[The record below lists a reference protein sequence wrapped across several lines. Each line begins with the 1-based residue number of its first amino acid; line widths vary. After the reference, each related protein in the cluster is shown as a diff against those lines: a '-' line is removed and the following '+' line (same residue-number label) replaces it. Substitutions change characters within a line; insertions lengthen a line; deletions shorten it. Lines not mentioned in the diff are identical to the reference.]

1 MARIS
6 SLNVLLTDSGKDF
19 LAEQYGKVI
28 ANIQKNP
35 ISSQLKNT
43 DLSGSP
49 TSGTVEA
56 KRFVNATSQAYGTAR
71 SGGKANAVK
80 AKPIVIPIDH
90 DEEIL
95 EEVEHKD
102 VSLYGVDNFVERRA
116 AECERKM
123 TNKLEH
129 AFFDTAAKAGTQVT
143 PVGTTPE
150 AIAEELIQSVE
161 TVSNDFVDGVER
173 NMIALVCNPAFYGNG
188 WVYRPFTADEALLEP
203 SVEIGDTVQ
212 INGWKSIVAKLDR
225 SFDKMFDA
233 SVSAPDDEEL
243 NHEYPYVYTGYRGN
257 HELKQVEQEIAKV
270 SSDVDN
276 ISSDLNDFK
285 ASVASMSSKRT
296 VKLNFSNFSSG
307 SFTETLENSTDPT
320 ITYDVAFD
328 SSGRPIKLTCSD
340 GHTLDITW

>member
-1 MARIS
+1 MARIT
-6 SLNVLLTDSGKDF
+6 SLNVLLTDTGKDF
-19 LAEQYGKVI
+19 LSEQYGKVI

-80 AKPIVIPIDH
+80 AKPIVISINQ

-129 AFFDTAAKAGTQVT
+129 AFFDTAAEAGTQVT

-173 NMIALVCNPAFYGNG
+173 NMIALVCNPAFYGQLRTYLDATTHNTEG
-188 WVYRPFTADEALLEP
+188 EA
-203 SVEIGDTVQ
+203 
-212 INGWKSIVAKLDR
+212 INTYHGVRIFSSTYLPNDVKA
-225 SFDKMFDA
+225 
-233 SVSAPDDEEL
+233 
-243 NHEYPYVYTGYRGN
+243 
-257 HELKQVEQEIAKV
+257 IAM
-270 SSDVDN
+270 
-276 ISSDLNDFK
+276 
-285 ASVASMSSKRT
+285 AYGSVAQP
-296 VKLNFSNFSSG
+296 VL
-307 SFTETLENSTDPT
+307 PT
-320 ITYDVAFD
+320 IAPAEKIQLSNAYSFGMFYDYGTKAVTEDLIFVYKTAW
-328 SSGRPIKLTCSD
+328 G
-340 GHTLDITW
+340 

>member
-6 SLNVLLTDSGKDF
+6 SLNVLLTDTGKDF
-19 LAEQYGKVI
+19 LSEQYGKVI

-80 AKPIVIPIDH
+80 AKPIVISIDQ

-95 EEVEHKD
+95 EEVEQKD

-129 AFFDTAAKAGTQVT
+129 AFFDTAATAGTQVT

-173 NMIALVCNPAFYGNG
+173 NMIALVCSPAFYGQLRTYLDATTHNTEGEAINTYHGVRIFSSTYLPNG
-188 WVYRPFTADEALLEP
+188 VKA
-203 SVEIGDTVQ
+203 
-212 INGWKSIVAKLDR
+212 
-225 SFDKMFDA
+225 
-233 SVSAPDDEEL
+233 
-243 NHEYPYVYTGYRGN
+243 
-257 HELKQVEQEIAKV
+257 IAM
-270 SSDVDN
+270 
-276 ISSDLNDFK
+276 
-285 ASVASMSSKRT
+285 AYGSVAQP
-296 VKLNFSNFSSG
+296 VL
-307 SFTETLENSTDPT
+307 PT
-320 ITYDVAFD
+320 IAPAEKIQLSNAYSFGMFYNYGTKAVTEDLIFVYKGAGD
-328 SSGRPIKLTCSD
+328 
-340 GHTLDITW
+340 

>member
-80 AKPIVIPIDH
+80 AKPIVISIDQ

-95 EEVEHKD
+95 EEVEQKD

-129 AFFDTAAKAGTQVT
+129 AFFDTAATAGTRVT

-173 NMIALVCNPAFYGNG
+173 NMIALVCSPAFYGQLRTYLDATTHNTEG
-188 WVYRPFTADEALLEP
+188 EA
-203 SVEIGDTVQ
+203 
-212 INGWKSIVAKLDR
+212 INTYHGVRIFSSTYLPNDVKA
-225 SFDKMFDA
+225 
-233 SVSAPDDEEL
+233 
-243 NHEYPYVYTGYRGN
+243 
-257 HELKQVEQEIAKV
+257 IAM
-270 SSDVDN
+270 
-276 ISSDLNDFK
+276 
-285 ASVASMSSKRT
+285 AYGSVAQP
-296 VKLNFSNFSSG
+296 VL
-307 SFTETLENSTDPT
+307 PT
-320 ITYDVAFD
+320 IAPAEKIQLSNAYSFGMFYNYGTKAVTEDLIFVYKGAGD
-328 SSGRPIKLTCSD
+328 
-340 GHTLDITW
+340 

>member
-6 SLNVLLTDSGKDF
+6 SLNVLLTDTGKDF
-19 LAEQYGKVI
+19 LAEKYGKVI

-80 AKPIVIPIDH
+80 AKPIVIAIDQ

-173 NMIALVCNPAFYGNG
+173 NMIALVCNPAFYGQLRTYLDATTHNTEG
-188 WVYRPFTADEALLEP
+188 EA
-203 SVEIGDTVQ
+203 
-212 INGWKSIVAKLDR
+212 INTYHGVRIFSSTYLPNDVKA
-225 SFDKMFDA
+225 
-233 SVSAPDDEEL
+233 
-243 NHEYPYVYTGYRGN
+243 
-257 HELKQVEQEIAKV
+257 IAM
-270 SSDVDN
+270 
-276 ISSDLNDFK
+276 
-285 ASVASMSSKRT
+285 AYGSVAQP
-296 VKLNFSNFSSG
+296 VL
-307 SFTETLENSTDPT
+307 PT
-320 ITYDVAFD
+320 IAPAEKIQLSNAYSFGMFYDYGTKAVTEDLIFVYKTA
-328 SSGRPIKLTCSD
+328 
-340 GHTLDITW
+340 

>member
-80 AKPIVIPIDH
+80 AKPIVISIDK

-95 EEVEHKD
+95 EEVEQKD

-129 AFFDTAAKAGTQVT
+129 AFFDTAATAGTQVT

-173 NMIALVCNPAFYGNG
+173 NMIALVCSPAFYGQLRTYLDATTHNTEG
-188 WVYRPFTADEALLEP
+188 EA
-203 SVEIGDTVQ
+203 
-212 INGWKSIVAKLDR
+212 INTYHGVRIFSSTYLPKGVKA
-225 SFDKMFDA
+225 
-233 SVSAPDDEEL
+233 
-243 NHEYPYVYTGYRGN
+243 
-257 HELKQVEQEIAKV
+257 IAM
-270 SSDVDN
+270 
-276 ISSDLNDFK
+276 
-285 ASVASMSSKRT
+285 AYGSVAQP
-296 VKLNFSNFSSG
+296 VL
-307 SFTETLENSTDPT
+307 PT
-320 ITYDVAFD
+320 IAPAEKIQLSNAYSFGMFYDYGTKAVTEDLIFVYKTA
-328 SSGRPIKLTCSD
+328 
-340 GHTLDITW
+340 

>member
-6 SLNVLLTDSGKDF
+6 SLNVLLTDTGKDF
-19 LAEQYGKVI
+19 LAEKYGKVI

-80 AKPIVIPIDH
+80 AKPIVIAIDQ

-173 NMIALVCNPAFYGNG
+173 NMIALVCNPAFYGQLRTYLDATTHNTEG
-188 WVYRPFTADEALLEP
+188 EA
-203 SVEIGDTVQ
+203 
-212 INGWKSIVAKLDR
+212 INTYHGVRIFSSTYLPKDVKA
-225 SFDKMFDA
+225 
-233 SVSAPDDEEL
+233 
-243 NHEYPYVYTGYRGN
+243 
-257 HELKQVEQEIAKV
+257 IAM
-270 SSDVDN
+270 
-276 ISSDLNDFK
+276 
-285 ASVASMSSKRT
+285 ACGSVAQP
-296 VKLNFSNFSSG
+296 VL
-307 SFTETLENSTDPT
+307 PT
-320 ITYDVAFD
+320 IAPAEKIQLSNAYSFGMFYDYGTKAVTEDLIFVYKTA
-328 SSGRPIKLTCSD
+328 
-340 GHTLDITW
+340 

>member
-80 AKPIVIPIDH
+80 AKPIVISIDQ

-95 EEVEHKD
+95 EEVEQKD

-129 AFFDTAAKAGTQVT
+129 AFFDTAATAGTQVT

-173 NMIALVCNPAFYGNG
+173 NMIALVCSPAFYGQLRTYLDATTHNTEG
-188 WVYRPFTADEALLEP
+188 EA
-203 SVEIGDTVQ
+203 
-212 INGWKSIVAKLDR
+212 INTYHGVRIFSSTYLSKDVKA
-225 SFDKMFDA
+225 
-233 SVSAPDDEEL
+233 
-243 NHEYPYVYTGYRGN
+243 
-257 HELKQVEQEIAKV
+257 IAM
-270 SSDVDN
+270 
-276 ISSDLNDFK
+276 
-285 ASVASMSSKRT
+285 AYGSVAQP
-296 VKLNFSNFSSG
+296 VL
-307 SFTETLENSTDPT
+307 PT
-320 ITYDVAFD
+320 IAPAEKIQLSNAYSFGMFYNYGTKAVTEDLIFVYKGAGD
-328 SSGRPIKLTCSD
+328 
-340 GHTLDITW
+340 

>member
-80 AKPIVIPIDH
+80 AKPIVISIDQ

-95 EEVEHKD
+95 EEVEQKD

-150 AIAEELIQSVE
+150 AIAEEL
-161 TVSNDFVDGVER
+161 
-173 NMIALVCNPAFYGNG
+173 
-188 WVYRPFTADEALLEP
+188 
-203 SVEIGDTVQ
+203 
-212 INGWKSIVAKLDR
+212 
-225 SFDKMFDA
+225 
-233 SVSAPDDEEL
+233 
-243 NHEYPYVYTGYRGN
+243 
-257 HELKQVEQEIAKV
+257 
-270 SSDVDN
+270 
-276 ISSDLNDFK
+276 
-285 ASVASMSSKRT
+285 
-296 VKLNFSNFSSG
+296 FSP
-307 SFTETLENSTDPT
+307 L
-320 ITYDVAFD
+320 
-328 SSGRPIKLTCSD
+328 RL
-340 GHTLDITW
+340 

>member
-1 MARIS
+1 MARINA
-6 SLNVLLTDSGKDF
+6 LNVLLDTAGKEF

-80 AKPIVIPIDH
+80 AKPIVISIDQ

-95 EEVEHKD
+95 EEVEQKD

-129 AFFDTAAKAGTQVT
+129 AFFDTAATAGTQVT

-173 NMIALVCNPAFYGNG
+173 NMIALVCSPAFYGQLRTYLDATTHNTEGEAINTYHGVRIFSSTYLPNG
-188 WVYRPFTADEALLEP
+188 VKA
-203 SVEIGDTVQ
+203 
-212 INGWKSIVAKLDR
+212 
-225 SFDKMFDA
+225 
-233 SVSAPDDEEL
+233 
-243 NHEYPYVYTGYRGN
+243 
-257 HELKQVEQEIAKV
+257 IAM
-270 SSDVDN
+270 
-276 ISSDLNDFK
+276 
-285 ASVASMSSKRT
+285 AYGSVAQPVLPTMAPAQK
-296 VKLNFSNFSSG
+296 VPLSNAYAFGMFYSYG
-307 SFTETLENSTDPT
+307 TKAVAEDLIFTLKDAEE
-320 ITYDVAFD
+320 
-328 SSGRPIKLTCSD
+328 
-340 GHTLDITW
+340 

>member
-80 AKPIVIPIDH
+80 AKPIVISIDQ

-95 EEVEHKD
+95 EEVEQKD

-129 AFFDTAAKAGTQVT
+129 AFFDTAATAGTQVT
-143 PVGTTPE
+143 PAGSTPE

-173 NMIALVCNPAFYGNG
+173 NMIALVCSPAFYGQLRTYLDATTHNTEG
-188 WVYRPFTADEALLEP
+188 EA
-203 SVEIGDTVQ
+203 
-212 INGWKSIVAKLDR
+212 INTYHGVRIFSSTYLPNDVKA
-225 SFDKMFDA
+225 
-233 SVSAPDDEEL
+233 
-243 NHEYPYVYTGYRGN
+243 
-257 HELKQVEQEIAKV
+257 IAM
-270 SSDVDN
+270 
-276 ISSDLNDFK
+276 
-285 ASVASMSSKRT
+285 AYGSVAQP
-296 VKLNFSNFSSG
+296 VL
-307 SFTETLENSTDPT
+307 PT
-320 ITYDVAFD
+320 IAPAEKIQLSNAYSFGMFYNYGTKAVTEDLIFVYKGAGD
-328 SSGRPIKLTCSD
+328 
-340 GHTLDITW
+340 

>member
-1 MARIS
+1 MARIT
-6 SLNVLLTDSGKDF
+6 SLNVLLTDTGKDF
-19 LAEQYGKVI
+19 LSEQYGKVI

-80 AKPIVIPIDH
+80 AKPIVISIDQ

-173 NMIALVCNPAFYGNG
+173 NMIALVCNPAFYGKLRTYLDATTHNTEG
-188 WVYRPFTADEALLEP
+188 EA
-203 SVEIGDTVQ
+203 
-212 INGWKSIVAKLDR
+212 INTYHGVRIFSSTYLPNDVKA
-225 SFDKMFDA
+225 
-233 SVSAPDDEEL
+233 
-243 NHEYPYVYTGYRGN
+243 
-257 HELKQVEQEIAKV
+257 IAM
-270 SSDVDN
+270 
-276 ISSDLNDFK
+276 
-285 ASVASMSSKRT
+285 AYGSVAQP
-296 VKLNFSNFSSG
+296 VL
-307 SFTETLENSTDPT
+307 PT
-320 ITYDVAFD
+320 IAPAEKIQLSNAYSFGMFYDYGTKAVTEDLIFVYKTA
-328 SSGRPIKLTCSD
+328 
-340 GHTLDITW
+340 

>member
-80 AKPIVIPIDH
+80 AKPIVISIDQ

-95 EEVEHKD
+95 EEVEQKD

-173 NMIALVCNPAFYGNG
+173 NMIALVCNPAFYGQLRTYLDATTHNTEG
-188 WVYRPFTADEALLEP
+188 EA
-203 SVEIGDTVQ
+203 
-212 INGWKSIVAKLDR
+212 INTYHGVRIFSSTYLPNDVKA
-225 SFDKMFDA
+225 
-233 SVSAPDDEEL
+233 
-243 NHEYPYVYTGYRGN
+243 
-257 HELKQVEQEIAKV
+257 IAM
-270 SSDVDN
+270 
-276 ISSDLNDFK
+276 
-285 ASVASMSSKRT
+285 AYGSVAQP
-296 VKLNFSNFSSG
+296 VL
-307 SFTETLENSTDPT
+307 PT
-320 ITYDVAFD
+320 IAPAEKIQLSNAYSFGMFYNYGTKAVTEDLIFVYKGA
-328 SSGRPIKLTCSD
+328 GA
-340 GHTLDITW
+340 

>member
-71 SGGKANAVK
+71 SGGKASAVK
-80 AKPIVIPIDH
+80 AKPIVISIDQ

-95 EEVEHKD
+95 EEVEQKD

-129 AFFDTAAKAGTQVT
+129 AFFDTAATAGTQVT

-173 NMIALVCNPAFYGNG
+173 NMIALVCSPAFYGQLRTYLDATTHNTEG
-188 WVYRPFTADEALLEP
+188 EA
-203 SVEIGDTVQ
+203 
-212 INGWKSIVAKLDR
+212 INTYHGVRIFSSTYLPKDVKA
-225 SFDKMFDA
+225 
-233 SVSAPDDEEL
+233 
-243 NHEYPYVYTGYRGN
+243 
-257 HELKQVEQEIAKV
+257 IAM
-270 SSDVDN
+270 
-276 ISSDLNDFK
+276 
-285 ASVASMSSKRT
+285 AYGSVAQP
-296 VKLNFSNFSSG
+296 VL
-307 SFTETLENSTDPT
+307 PT
-320 ITYDVAFD
+320 IAPAEKIQLSNAYSFGMFYNYGTKAVTEDLIFVYKGAGD
-328 SSGRPIKLTCSD
+328 
-340 GHTLDITW
+340 

>member
-1 MARIS
+1 MARIT
-6 SLNVLLTDSGKDF
+6 SLNVLLTDTGKDF
-19 LAEQYGKVI
+19 LSEQYGKVI
-28 ANIQKNP
+28 ANLQKNP

-80 AKPIVIPIDH
+80 AKPIVISIDQ

-129 AFFDTAAKAGTQVT
+129 AFFDTAAKAGTQIT

-173 NMIALVCNPAFYGNG
+173 NMIALVCNPAFYGQLRTYLDATTHNTEG
-188 WVYRPFTADEALLEP
+188 EA
-203 SVEIGDTVQ
+203 
-212 INGWKSIVAKLDR
+212 INTYHGVRIFSSTYLPNDVKA
-225 SFDKMFDA
+225 
-233 SVSAPDDEEL
+233 
-243 NHEYPYVYTGYRGN
+243 
-257 HELKQVEQEIAKV
+257 IAM
-270 SSDVDN
+270 
-276 ISSDLNDFK
+276 
-285 ASVASMSSKRT
+285 AYGSVAQP
-296 VKLNFSNFSSG
+296 VL
-307 SFTETLENSTDPT
+307 PT
-320 ITYDVAFD
+320 IAPAEKIQLSNAYSFGMFYNYGTKAVTEDLIFVYKGAGD
-328 SSGRPIKLTCSD
+328 
-340 GHTLDITW
+340 

>member
-1 MARIS
+1 MARIT
-6 SLNVLLTDSGKDF
+6 SLNVLLTETGKDF
-19 LAEQYGKVI
+19 LSEQYGKVI

-80 AKPIVIPIDH
+80 AKPIVISIDQ

-173 NMIALVCNPAFYGNG
+173 NMIALVCNPAFYGQLRTYLDATTHNTEG
-188 WVYRPFTADEALLEP
+188 EA
-203 SVEIGDTVQ
+203 
-212 INGWKSIVAKLDR
+212 INTYHGVRIFSSTYLPNDVKA
-225 SFDKMFDA
+225 
-233 SVSAPDDEEL
+233 
-243 NHEYPYVYTGYRGN
+243 
-257 HELKQVEQEIAKV
+257 IAM
-270 SSDVDN
+270 
-276 ISSDLNDFK
+276 
-285 ASVASMSSKRT
+285 AYGSVAQP
-296 VKLNFSNFSSG
+296 VL
-307 SFTETLENSTDPT
+307 PT
-320 ITYDVAFD
+320 IAPAEKIQLSNAYSFGMFYDYGTKAVTEDLIFVYKGAGD
-328 SSGRPIKLTCSD
+328 
-340 GHTLDITW
+340 

>member
-80 AKPIVIPIDH
+80 AKPIVISIDK

-95 EEVEHKD
+95 EEVEQKD

-129 AFFDTAAKAGTQVT
+129 AFFDTAATAGTQVT

-173 NMIALVCNPAFYGNG
+173 NMIALVCSPAFYGQLRTYLDATTHNTEG
-188 WVYRPFTADEALLEP
+188 EA
-203 SVEIGDTVQ
+203 
-212 INGWKSIVAKLDR
+212 INTYHGVRIFSSTYLPNDVKA
-225 SFDKMFDA
+225 
-233 SVSAPDDEEL
+233 
-243 NHEYPYVYTGYRGN
+243 
-257 HELKQVEQEIAKV
+257 IAM
-270 SSDVDN
+270 
-276 ISSDLNDFK
+276 
-285 ASVASMSSKRT
+285 AYGSVAQP
-296 VKLNFSNFSSG
+296 VL
-307 SFTETLENSTDPT
+307 PT
-320 ITYDVAFD
+320 IAPAEKIQLSNAYSFGMFYNYGTKAVTEDLIFVYKGAGD
-328 SSGRPIKLTCSD
+328 
-340 GHTLDITW
+340 

>member
-6 SLNVLLTDSGKDF
+6 SLNVLLTDPGKDF

-71 SGGKANAVK
+71 SGRKANAVK
-80 AKPIVIPIDH
+80 AKPIVISIDK

-95 EEVEHKD
+95 EEVEQKD

-129 AFFDTAAKAGTQVT
+129 AFFDTAAEAGTQVN

-173 NMIALVCNPAFYGNG
+173 NMIALVCNPAFYGQLRTYLDATTHNTEG
-188 WVYRPFTADEALLEP
+188 EA
-203 SVEIGDTVQ
+203 
-212 INGWKSIVAKLDR
+212 INTYHGVRIFSSTYLPKGVKA
-225 SFDKMFDA
+225 
-233 SVSAPDDEEL
+233 
-243 NHEYPYVYTGYRGN
+243 
-257 HELKQVEQEIAKV
+257 IAM
-270 SSDVDN
+270 
-276 ISSDLNDFK
+276 
-285 ASVASMSSKRT
+285 AYGSVAQP
-296 VKLNFSNFSSG
+296 VL
-307 SFTETLENSTDPT
+307 PT
-320 ITYDVAFD
+320 IAPAEKIQLSNAYSFGMFYNYGTKAVTEDLIFVYKTAQ
-328 SSGRPIKLTCSD
+328 G
-340 GHTLDITW
+340 

>member
-6 SLNVLLTDSGKDF
+6 SLNVLLTDTGKDF
-19 LAEQYGKVI
+19 LAEKYGKVI

-80 AKPIVIPIDH
+80 AKPIVIAIDQ

-129 AFFDTAAKAGTQVT
+129 AFFDTAAKAGAQVT

-173 NMIALVCNPAFYGNG
+173 NMIALVCSPAFYGQLRTYLDATTHNTEG
-188 WVYRPFTADEALLEP
+188 EA
-203 SVEIGDTVQ
+203 
-212 INGWKSIVAKLDR
+212 INTYHGVRIFSSTYLPNDVKA
-225 SFDKMFDA
+225 
-233 SVSAPDDEEL
+233 
-243 NHEYPYVYTGYRGN
+243 
-257 HELKQVEQEIAKV
+257 IAM
-270 SSDVDN
+270 
-276 ISSDLNDFK
+276 
-285 ASVASMSSKRT
+285 AYGSVAQP
-296 VKLNFSNFSSG
+296 VL
-307 SFTETLENSTDPT
+307 PT
-320 ITYDVAFD
+320 IAPAEKIQLSNAYSFGMFYDYGTKAVTEDLIFVYKTAQ
-328 SSGRPIKLTCSD
+328 G
-340 GHTLDITW
+340 

>member
-1 MARIS
+1 MARIT
-6 SLNVLLTDSGKDF
+6 SLNVLLTDTGKDF
-19 LAEQYGKVI
+19 LSEQYGKVI

-80 AKPIVIPIDH
+80 AKPIVISIDQ

-95 EEVEHKD
+95 EEVEQKD

-129 AFFDTAAKAGTQVT
+129 AFFDTAATAGTQVT

-173 NMIALVCNPAFYGNG
+173 NMIALVCSPAFYGQLRTYLDATTHNTEG
-188 WVYRPFTADEALLEP
+188 EA
-203 SVEIGDTVQ
+203 
-212 INGWKSIVAKLDR
+212 INTYHGVRIFSSTYLPNDVKA
-225 SFDKMFDA
+225 
-233 SVSAPDDEEL
+233 
-243 NHEYPYVYTGYRGN
+243 
-257 HELKQVEQEIAKV
+257 IAM
-270 SSDVDN
+270 
-276 ISSDLNDFK
+276 
-285 ASVASMSSKRT
+285 AYGSVAQP
-296 VKLNFSNFSSG
+296 VL
-307 SFTETLENSTDPT
+307 PT
-320 ITYDVAFD
+320 IAPAEKIQLSNAYSFGMFYDYGTKAVTEDLIFVYKTA
-328 SSGRPIKLTCSD
+328 
-340 GHTLDITW
+340 

>member
-1 MARIS
+1 MARIT
-6 SLNVLLTDSGKDF
+6 SLNVLLTDTGKDF
-19 LAEQYGKVI
+19 LSEQYGKVI
-28 ANIQKNP
+28 ANLQKNP

-80 AKPIVIPIDH
+80 AKPIVISIDQ

-173 NMIALVCNPAFYGNG
+173 NMIALVCNPAFYGQLRTYLDATTHNTEG
-188 WVYRPFTADEALLEP
+188 EA
-203 SVEIGDTVQ
+203 
-212 INGWKSIVAKLDR
+212 INTYHGVRIFSSTYLPTDVKA
-225 SFDKMFDA
+225 
-233 SVSAPDDEEL
+233 
-243 NHEYPYVYTGYRGN
+243 
-257 HELKQVEQEIAKV
+257 IAM
-270 SSDVDN
+270 
-276 ISSDLNDFK
+276 
-285 ASVASMSSKRT
+285 AYGSVAQP
-296 VKLNFSNFSSG
+296 VL
-307 SFTETLENSTDPT
+307 PT
-320 ITYDVAFD
+320 IAPAEKIQLSNAYSFGMFYDYGTKAVTKDLIFVYKTA
-328 SSGRPIKLTCSD
+328 
-340 GHTLDITW
+340 

>member
-1 MARIS
+1 MARIT
-6 SLNVLLTDSGKDF
+6 SLNVLLTDTGKDF
-19 LAEQYGKVI
+19 LSEQYGKVI
-28 ANIQKNP
+28 ANLQKNP

-80 AKPIVIPIDH
+80 AKPIVISIDQ

-173 NMIALVCNPAFYGNG
+173 NMIALVCNPAFYGQLRTYLDATTHNTEG
-188 WVYRPFTADEALLEP
+188 EA
-203 SVEIGDTVQ
+203 
-212 INGWKSIVAKLDR
+212 INTYHGVRIFSSTYLPNDVKA
-225 SFDKMFDA
+225 
-233 SVSAPDDEEL
+233 
-243 NHEYPYVYTGYRGN
+243 
-257 HELKQVEQEIAKV
+257 IAM
-270 SSDVDN
+270 
-276 ISSDLNDFK
+276 
-285 ASVASMSSKRT
+285 AYGSVAQP
-296 VKLNFSNFSSG
+296 VL
-307 SFTETLENSTDPT
+307 PT
-320 ITYDVAFD
+320 IAPAEKIQLSNAYSFGMFYDYGTKAVTEDLIFVYKTA
-328 SSGRPIKLTCSD
+328 
-340 GHTLDITW
+340 

>member
-80 AKPIVIPIDH
+80 AKPIVISIDK

-95 EEVEHKD
+95 EEVEQKD

-129 AFFDTAAKAGTQVT
+129 AFFDTAAEAGTQVT

-173 NMIALVCNPAFYGNG
+173 NMIALVCNPAFYGQLRTYLDATTHNTEG
-188 WVYRPFTADEALLEP
+188 EA
-203 SVEIGDTVQ
+203 
-212 INGWKSIVAKLDR
+212 INTYHGVRIFSSTYLPNDVKA
-225 SFDKMFDA
+225 
-233 SVSAPDDEEL
+233 
-243 NHEYPYVYTGYRGN
+243 
-257 HELKQVEQEIAKV
+257 IAM
-270 SSDVDN
+270 
-276 ISSDLNDFK
+276 
-285 ASVASMSSKRT
+285 AYGSVAQP
-296 VKLNFSNFSSG
+296 VL
-307 SFTETLENSTDPT
+307 PT
-320 ITYDVAFD
+320 IAPAEKIQLSNAYSFGMFYNYGTKAVTEDLIFVYKGAGD
-328 SSGRPIKLTCSD
+328 
-340 GHTLDITW
+340 

>member
-80 AKPIVIPIDH
+80 AKPIVISIDQ

-95 EEVEHKD
+95 EEVEQKD

-129 AFFDTAAKAGTQVT
+129 AFFDTAATAGTRVT

-173 NMIALVCNPAFYGNG
+173 NMIALVCSPAFYGQLRTYLDATTHNTEG
-188 WVYRPFTADEALLEP
+188 EA
-203 SVEIGDTVQ
+203 
-212 INGWKSIVAKLDR
+212 INTYHGVRIFSSTYLPNDVKA
-225 SFDKMFDA
+225 
-233 SVSAPDDEEL
+233 
-243 NHEYPYVYTGYRGN
+243 
-257 HELKQVEQEIAKV
+257 IAM
-270 SSDVDN
+270 
-276 ISSDLNDFK
+276 
-285 ASVASMSSKRT
+285 AYGSVAQP
-296 VKLNFSNFSSG
+296 VL
-307 SFTETLENSTDPT
+307 PT
-320 ITYDVAFD
+320 IAPAEKIQLSNAYSFGMFYNYGTKAVTEDLIFVYKGA
-328 SSGRPIKLTCSD
+328 GN
-340 GHTLDITW
+340 

>member
-1 MARIS
+1 MARIT
-6 SLNVLLTDSGKDF
+6 SLNVLLTDTGKDF
-19 LAEQYGKVI
+19 LSEQYGKVI
-28 ANIQKNP
+28 ANIQKKP

-80 AKPIVIPIDH
+80 AKPIVISIDQ

-173 NMIALVCNPAFYGNG
+173 NMIALVCNPAFYGQLRTYLDATTHNTEG
-188 WVYRPFTADEALLEP
+188 EA
-203 SVEIGDTVQ
+203 
-212 INGWKSIVAKLDR
+212 INTYHGVRIFSSTYLPNDVKA
-225 SFDKMFDA
+225 
-233 SVSAPDDEEL
+233 
-243 NHEYPYVYTGYRGN
+243 
-257 HELKQVEQEIAKV
+257 IAM
-270 SSDVDN
+270 
-276 ISSDLNDFK
+276 
-285 ASVASMSSKRT
+285 AYGSVAQP
-296 VKLNFSNFSSG
+296 VL
-307 SFTETLENSTDPT
+307 PT
-320 ITYDVAFD
+320 IAPAEKIQLSNAYSFGMFYDYGTKAVTEDLIFVYKTA
-328 SSGRPIKLTCSD
+328 
-340 GHTLDITW
+340 

>member
-1 MARIS
+1 MARIT
-6 SLNVLLTDSGKDF
+6 SLNVLLTDTGKDF
-19 LAEQYGKVI
+19 LSEQYGKVI
-28 ANIQKNP
+28 ANLQKNP

-80 AKPIVIPIDH
+80 AKPIVISIDQ

-123 TNKLEH
+123 TNKLER

-173 NMIALVCNPAFYGNG
+173 NMIALVCNPAFYGQLRTYLDATTHNTEG
-188 WVYRPFTADEALLEP
+188 EA
-203 SVEIGDTVQ
+203 
-212 INGWKSIVAKLDR
+212 INTYHGVRIFSSTYLPKDVKAIVMA
-225 SFDKMFDA
+225 
-233 SVSAPDDEEL
+233 
-243 NHEYPYVYTGYRGN
+243 YG
-257 HELKQVEQEIAKV
+257 
-270 SSDVDN
+270 
-276 ISSDLNDFK
+276 
-285 ASVASMSSKRT
+285 SVAQP
-296 VKLNFSNFSSG
+296 VL
-307 SFTETLENSTDPT
+307 PT
-320 ITYDVAFD
+320 IAPAEKIQLSNAYSFGMFYDYGTKAVTEDLIFVYKTA
-328 SSGRPIKLTCSD
+328 
-340 GHTLDITW
+340 

>member
-80 AKPIVIPIDH
+80 AKPIVISIDH

-129 AFFDTAAKAGTQVT
+129 AFFDTAATAGTQVT

-173 NMIALVCNPAFYGNG
+173 NMIALVCNPAFYGQLRTYLDATTHNTEG
-188 WVYRPFTADEALLEP
+188 EA
-203 SVEIGDTVQ
+203 
-212 INGWKSIVAKLDR
+212 INTYHGVRIFSSTYLPNDVKA
-225 SFDKMFDA
+225 
-233 SVSAPDDEEL
+233 
-243 NHEYPYVYTGYRGN
+243 
-257 HELKQVEQEIAKV
+257 IAM
-270 SSDVDN
+270 
-276 ISSDLNDFK
+276 
-285 ASVASMSSKRT
+285 AYGSVAQP
-296 VKLNFSNFSSG
+296 VL
-307 SFTETLENSTDPT
+307 PT
-320 ITYDVAFD
+320 IAPAEKIQLSNAYSFGMFYNYGTKAVTEDLIFVYKGAGD
-328 SSGRPIKLTCSD
+328 
-340 GHTLDITW
+340 

>member
-1 MARIS
+1 MARINA
-6 SLNVLLTDSGKDF
+6 LNVLLDTTGKEF

-80 AKPIVIPIDH
+80 AKPIVISIDH

-95 EEVEHKD
+95 EEVEQKD

-129 AFFDTAAKAGTQVT
+129 AFFDTAATAGTQVT

-173 NMIALVCNPAFYGNG
+173 NMIALVCSPAFYGQLRTYLDATTHNTEGEAINTYHGVRIFSSTYLPNG
-188 WVYRPFTADEALLEP
+188 VKA
-203 SVEIGDTVQ
+203 
-212 INGWKSIVAKLDR
+212 
-225 SFDKMFDA
+225 
-233 SVSAPDDEEL
+233 
-243 NHEYPYVYTGYRGN
+243 
-257 HELKQVEQEIAKV
+257 IAM
-270 SSDVDN
+270 
-276 ISSDLNDFK
+276 
-285 ASVASMSSKRT
+285 AYGSVAQP
-296 VKLNFSNFSSG
+296 VL
-307 SFTETLENSTDPT
+307 PT
-320 ITYDVAFD
+320 IAPAQKVPLSNAYAFGMFYSYGTKAVAEDLIF
-328 SSGRPIKLTCSD
+328 
-340 GHTLDITW
+340 TLKDAEE

>member
-1 MARIS
+1 MARINA
-6 SLNVLLTDSGKDF
+6 LNVLLDTSGKEF

-80 AKPIVIPIDH
+80 AKPIVISIDQ

-95 EEVEHKD
+95 EEVEQKD

-129 AFFDTAAKAGTQVT
+129 AFFDTAATAGTKVT

-173 NMIALVCNPAFYGNG
+173 NMIALVCSPAFYGQLRTYLDATTHNTEG
-188 WVYRPFTADEALLEP
+188 EAINTYHGVRIFSSVYLPTDVKA
-203 SVEIGDTVQ
+203 
-212 INGWKSIVAKLDR
+212 
-225 SFDKMFDA
+225 
-233 SVSAPDDEEL
+233 
-243 NHEYPYVYTGYRGN
+243 
-257 HELKQVEQEIAKV
+257 IAM
-270 SSDVDN
+270 
-276 ISSDLNDFK
+276 
-285 ASVASMSSKRT
+285 AYGSVAQP
-296 VKLNFSNFSSG
+296 VL
-307 SFTETLENSTDPT
+307 PT
-320 ITYDVAFD
+320 IAPAQKVPLSNAYAFGMFYSYGTKAVAEDLIF
-328 SSGRPIKLTCSD
+328 
-340 GHTLDITW
+340 TLKDAEE

>member
-80 AKPIVIPIDH
+80 AKPIVISIDQ

-95 EEVEHKD
+95 EEVEQKD

-173 NMIALVCNPAFYGNG
+173 NMIALVCNPAFYGQLRTYLDATTHNTEG
-188 WVYRPFTADEALLEP
+188 EA
-203 SVEIGDTVQ
+203 
-212 INGWKSIVAKLDR
+212 INTYHGVRI
-225 SFDKMFDA
+225 F
-233 SVSAPDDEEL
+233 
-243 NHEYPYVYTGYRGN
+243 
-257 HELKQVEQEIAKV
+257 
-270 SSDVDN
+270 SSTYLPKDV
-276 ISSDLNDFK
+276 K
-285 ASVASMSSKRT
+285 AITMAYGSVAQP
-296 VKLNFSNFSSG
+296 VL
-307 SFTETLENSTDPT
+307 PT
-320 ITYDVAFD
+320 IAPAEKIQLSNAYSFGMFYDYGTKAVTEDLIFVYKTA
-328 SSGRPIKLTCSD
+328 
-340 GHTLDITW
+340 

>member
-6 SLNVLLTDSGKDF
+6 SLNVLLTDTGRDF
-19 LAEQYGKVI
+19 LAEKYGKVI

-80 AKPIVIPIDH
+80 AKPIVIAIDQ

-173 NMIALVCNPAFYGNG
+173 NMIALVCNPAFYGQLRTYLDATTHNTEG
-188 WVYRPFTADEALLEP
+188 EA
-203 SVEIGDTVQ
+203 
-212 INGWKSIVAKLDR
+212 INTYHGVRIFSSTYLPNDVKA
-225 SFDKMFDA
+225 
-233 SVSAPDDEEL
+233 
-243 NHEYPYVYTGYRGN
+243 
-257 HELKQVEQEIAKV
+257 IAM
-270 SSDVDN
+270 
-276 ISSDLNDFK
+276 
-285 ASVASMSSKRT
+285 AYGSVAQP
-296 VKLNFSNFSSG
+296 VL
-307 SFTETLENSTDPT
+307 PT
-320 ITYDVAFD
+320 IAPAEKIQLSNAYSFGMFYDYGTKAVTEDLIFVYKTA
-328 SSGRPIKLTCSD
+328 
-340 GHTLDITW
+340 